1 MMEKTLIIIKPG
13 TLQRGLTGEI
23 IQRFEKK
30 GLQICGMKMIQL
42 TDEIL
47 HEHYAHLAQKPFFK
61 RIKDSMMD
69 TPVIVCCLKGLDAV
83 RIVRAMAGVT
93 NGRDAAPGT
102 IRGDYSVSVQEN
114 IIHASDSVETAA
126 IELKRFFKEEEIF
139 DYTMNQLNSL
149 YANDEI

>member
-1 MMEKTLIIIKPG
+1 MEKTLIIIKPG

-61 RIKDSMMD
+61 RIKDSMMV
-69 TPVIVCCLKGLDAV
+69 TPVIVCCL
-83 RIVRAMAGVT
+83 
-93 NGRDAAPGT
+93 
-102 IRGDYSVSVQEN
+102 
-114 IIHASDSVETAA
+114 
-126 IELKRFFKEEEIF
+126 
-139 DYTMNQLNSL
+139 
-149 YANDEI
+149 